1 MLWGTGGLEELA
13 RLIPTTIGGWPTLVV
28 AALPFVVGLVLG
40 FVIKKAL
47 KVAIVLVVLALLAS
61 YFGFINLG
69 TLAAELRQYAPTAL
83 SYLSILVT
91 ILPLGV
97 GFVIGLILGF
107 IFG

>member
-1 MLWGTGGLEELA
+1 MIWGIEGLEELA
-13 RLIPTTIGGWPTLVV
+13 GLIPTTIGGWPTLVV
-28 AALPFVVGLVLG
+28 AALPFIVGLVLG
-40 FVIKKAL
+40 FVVKKAL
-47 KVAIVLVVLALLAS
+47 KVAIVLIVLALLAS

-69 TLAAELRQYAPTAL
+69 WLAAELRQYAPAAL

-91 ILPLGV
+91 VLPLGI